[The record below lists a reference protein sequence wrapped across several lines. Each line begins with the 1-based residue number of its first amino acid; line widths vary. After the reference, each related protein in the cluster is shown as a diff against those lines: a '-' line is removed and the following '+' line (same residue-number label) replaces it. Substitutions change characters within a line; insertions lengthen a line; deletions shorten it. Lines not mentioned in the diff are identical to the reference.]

1 MSEKAKGQDGL
12 SWPWTMDAQ
21 VWAAEF
27 KRLFPESDE
36 SLMLSWFANAIMR
49 GYDTARQRDAQQ
61 LADVAY
67 LAEWIQRGNDPLL
80 PQHYVAGLVGGR
92 FGAFA
97 GQDLA
102 EVSADSLPA
111 LGALLRQRE
120 VGR

>member
-1 MSEKAKGQDGL
+1 MSEKAKGHDGL

-67 LAEWIQRGNDPLL
+67 LEAWRAADLRRYVYSVAGGDAVRWIAVDPLT
-80 PQHYVAGLVGGR
+80 PADVI
-92 FGAFA
+92 
-97 GQDLA
+97 A
-102 EVSADSLPA
+102 ESVSA
-111 LGALLRQRE
+111 LGARLRALSE
-120 VGR
+120 EAS